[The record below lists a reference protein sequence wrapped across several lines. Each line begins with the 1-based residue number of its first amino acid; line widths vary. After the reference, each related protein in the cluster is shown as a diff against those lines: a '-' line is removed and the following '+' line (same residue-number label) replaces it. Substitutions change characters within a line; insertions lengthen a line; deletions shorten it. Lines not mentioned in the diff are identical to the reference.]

1 MIAIRESGL
10 EPLMRRLSLLTAALA
25 LVAAIPAVAHHSF
38 AAEYDANNQITVVGT
53 VTKVEWTNPHTWFF
67 VDVKDPQG
75 RTVNWAI
82 EGGAPTVLYREG
94 WKPTSLKAGDVVTVT
109 FARAKD
115 ASKNQGNA
123 YLFKLPDGRCV
134 FAGSSGPGG
143 SGTDNCTPGRR

>member
-25 LVAAIPAVAHHSF
+25 LVAVMPAVAHHSF

-53 VTKVEWTNPHTWFF
+53 ITKVEWTNPHTWFF

-115 ASKNQGNA
+115 ASKKQGNA

>member
-1 MIAIRESGL
+1 M
-10 EPLMRRLSLLTAALA
+10 RLSLLTTAIALA
-25 LVAAIPAVAHHSF
+25 AASSAAAHHSF
-38 AAEYDANNQITVVGT
+38 AAEYDASNQITVAGT
-53 VTKVEWTNPHTWFF
+53 ITKVEWTNPHTWFYL
-67 VDVKDPQG
+67 DVKDAQG

-94 WKPTSLKAGDVVTVT
+94 WKPTSLKAGDMVTVT

>member
-1 MIAIRESGL
+1 
-10 EPLMRRLSLLTAALA
+10 MRRLSLLTAALA
-25 LVAAIPAVAHHSF
+25 LVAASPAAAHHSF
-38 AAEYDANNQITVVGT
+38 AAEYDAGNQITVVGT
-53 VTKVEWTNPHTWFF
+53 ITRVEWTNPHTWFF
-67 VDVKDPQG
+67 VDVKDAQG

-94 WKPTSLKAGDVVTVT
+94 WKPTSLKAGDMITVT

-123 YLFKLPDGRCV
+123 YQFKLPDGRCV

>member
-25 LVAAIPAVAHHSF
+25 LVTAMPAVAHHSF

-53 VTKVEWTNPHTWFF
+53 ITKVEWTNPHTWFF

>member
-1 MIAIRESGL
+1 MEDIVK
-10 EPLMRRLSLLTAALA
+10 RLLALASAMVLTAGG
-25 LVAAIPAVAHHSF
+25 AAAHHSF
-38 AAEYDANNQITVVGT
+38 AAEYDANNQMTVVGSI
-53 VTKVEWTNPHTWFF
+53 TKVEWTNPHTWFF
-67 VDVKDPQG
+67 LDVKDAQG

-94 WKPTSLKAGDVVTVT
+94 WKPTSLKAGDMVTVT

-123 YLFKLPDGRCV
+123 YLVKLPDGRCV

-143 SGTDNCTPGRR
+143 TATDNCTPGRR

>member
-1 MIAIRESGL
+1 MPRIL
-10 EPLMRRLSLLTAALA
+10 LSVAFAAA
-25 LVAAIPAVAHHSF
+25 VATLPAAAHHSF
-38 AAEYDANNQITVVGT
+38 TAEYDAGNQLTVVGT
-53 VTKVEWTNPHTWFF
+53 ITKVEWTNPHTWFF
-67 VDVKDPQG
+67 IDVKDAQG

-94 WKPTSLKAGDVVTVT
+94 WKPTTLKTGDEVTVT

-143 SGTDNCTPGRR
+143 SATDNCTPGRR

>member
-25 LVAAIPAVAHHSF
+25 LVAVMPAVAHHSF

-53 VTKVEWTNPHTWFF
+53 ITKVEWTNPHTWFF

>member
-1 MIAIRESGL
+1 
-10 EPLMRRLSLLTAALA
+10 MRRLSLLATAVAMAAAMPAL
-25 LVAAIPAVAHHSF
+25 AHHSF
-38 AAEYDANNQITVVGT
+38 AAEYDASNQITVVGT
-53 VTKVEWTNPHTWFF
+53 ITKVEWTNPHTWFF
-67 VDVKDPQG
+67 VDVKDTQG

-94 WKPTSLKAGDVVTVT
+94 WKPTSLKTGDVVTVT

-123 YLFKLPDGRCV
+123 YQFKLPDGRCV

-143 SGTDNCTPGRR
+143 TATDNCTPGRR